1 MAPGGGMRRGQGRGG
16 GRGRGQGRGMGQ
28 GMGRGMGR
36 GLGAGPGAPMPAPQQ
51 PFQSPQQQ
59 PSPTATPDQELERL
73 KEQARLIEQQKAAI
87 EQRIQQAEQ
96 GGPAGP
102 VTLKAVVDKDLCT
115 GCGLCLDAC
124 PLDAIVLVDGLAN
137 IGDNC
142 TACGACVAECPNNAI
157 AMGPA

>member
-1 MAPGGGMRRGQGRGG
+1 M
-16 GRGRGQGRGMGQ
+16 
-28 GMGRGMGR
+28 
-36 GLGAGPGAPMPAPQQ
+36 GAGPGAPIPTQQQ
-51 PFQSPQQQ
+51 PFQSPPQQ
-59 PSPTATPDQELERL
+59 PPASPPATREQELERL

-96 GGPAGP
+96 GDPAGP
-102 VTLKAVVDKDLCT
+102 VTLKAVVDQALCT
-115 GCGLCLDAC
+115 GCGLCLDVC
-124 PLDAIVLVDGLAN
+124 PVDAIVLVDGLAN